1 MAFGVHRT
9 IYWAEVGVIK
19 SSMDDGS
26 NITIVAEGLGNVTAI
41 DVTRGKFDFL
51 MTFMLTK

>member
-51 MTFMLTK
+51 RLLC